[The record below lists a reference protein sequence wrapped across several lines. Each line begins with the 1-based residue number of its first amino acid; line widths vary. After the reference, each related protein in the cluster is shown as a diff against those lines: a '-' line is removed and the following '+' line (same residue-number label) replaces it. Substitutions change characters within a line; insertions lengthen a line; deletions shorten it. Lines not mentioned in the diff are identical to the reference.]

1 MNDRHRRPHL
11 PRGTRVRCVAG
22 LTSGNEGVT
31 LDDAWSSTQR
41 VAIENADG
49 VRWYA
54 NAWQL
59 ELVGEPVNPFEDAT

>member
-1 MNDRHRRPHL
+1 M
-11 PRGTRVRCVAG
+11 AG

-59 ELVGEPVNPFEDAT
+59 ELVGKTPDPFEVAT